1 MSPVRSPTERRLLA
15 AAAALLESGGPGAV
29 TTRAVL
35 EEAGVTAPT
44 LYHHF
49 GDKDGLLNALLEE
62 GIAKFFLHR
71 AALPETADPL
81 ADLLSSW
88 DEFLDFI
95 SEQPQLFRL
104 LGLRLVDDPE
114 LLRAASDWC
123 RGRLDVLDAAARL
136 VVDVPFALQALMTVS
151 NGVAMLR
158 AQGASDVDVRAS
170 GRFVFESTLAAL
182 VCDTGSAPQKSAIA
196 KVKSRSS

>member
-1 MSPVRSPTERRLLA
+1 
-15 AAAALLESGGPGAV
+15 
-29 TTRAVL
+29 
-35 EEAGVTAPT
+35 
-44 LYHHF
+44 
-49 GDKDGLLNALLEE
+49 LLEE

-95 SEQPQLFRL
+95 SQQPQLFRL
-104 LGLRLVDDPE
+104 LGLRLVDDAE

-123 RGRLDVLDAAARL
+123 RGRLGVLDSAGRL
-136 VVDVPFALQALMTVS
+136 AVDVPFALQALMTVS

-158 AQGASDVDVRAS
+158 AQGASDADVRGS

-182 VCDTGSAPQKSAIA
+182 VRDKDGAPKKSPKA
-196 KVKSRSS
+196 KVKRRSI